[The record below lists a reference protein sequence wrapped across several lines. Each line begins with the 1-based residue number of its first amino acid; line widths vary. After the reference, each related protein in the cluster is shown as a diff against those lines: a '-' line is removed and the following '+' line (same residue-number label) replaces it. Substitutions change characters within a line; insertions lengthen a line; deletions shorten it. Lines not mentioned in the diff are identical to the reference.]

1 MCNAFGMINM
11 GLIDIPDHHVPQ
23 LTHLNVECKL
33 LEKDRMAKQR
43 DFNLF
48 SNFNLG
54 FELGFASWL

>member
-1 MCNAFGMINM
+1 M
-11 GLIDIPDHHVPQ
+11 DIPDRHVPQ

-54 FELGFASWL
+54 FELGFAWWL